1 VVGTRIFFAVIALA
15 LVCAGL
21 WAFRHDQNLRNNS
34 SQVNLGDPNDV
45 VRELL
50 GEPTREGPCGS
61 LTAVPSGCSQEYV
74 YRYWLTL
81 FNPEYQV
88 VWFDRSG
95 KMLGEQRIIS
105 P

>member
-1 VVGTRIFFAVIALA
+1 MGTRIFFAVIALA
-15 LVCAGL
+15 LVCAGG

-34 SQVNLGDPNDV
+34 SLVNLGDPNEV
-45 VRELL
+45 VRELM
-50 GEPTREGPCGS
+50 GEPTREESCGT
-61 LTAVPSGCSQEYV
+61 LTAVPSGCSEEYV
-74 YRYWLTL
+74 YRYWLAL

-95 KMLGEQRIIS
+95 KMLGEQRVIS